1 MAATIPKTMRALR
14 LHRRAGATHL
24 RDEETAVPLPAM
36 GDVLVQVH
44 AASFTP
50 TELDWPSTWVDRSGH
65 DRRPVIPGHEV
76 AGVVATLGFGTSG
89 LAVGQEVYGVTDW
102 YRDGAA
108 AEYVAVEARN
118 LAPKPATVS
127 HAQAAAAP
135 LAGLTAW
142 QALFV
147 HGDLEPGQRVLV
159 LGAAGGVGTFAVQL
173 ARWAGGHVIGTGRAG
188 ARDLVLELGAEEFVD
203 AETGRLEEQEQ
214 VEPVDLVLDLVGG
227 ELLRRSWPTV
237 KAGGRLVSVVA
248 PPNPQEAER
257 AGLQARYFIV
267 EPDRAQLGELAGL
280 IDAGRLRPIVG
291 RAFDPG
297 RRRQGVRRQ
306 AGRRPSGQGGPAGRP
321 ERGDQRVSTVTA

>member
-14 LHRRAGATHL
+14 LHRRGGAAHF
-24 RDEETAVPLPAM
+24 RYEETAVPLPAM
-36 GDVLVQVH
+36 GDVLVRVH

-50 TELDWPSTWVDRSGH
+50 TEVDWPSTWVDRSGQ

-76 AGVVATLGFGTSG
+76 SGVVATLGFGTSG
-89 LAVGQEVYGVTDW
+89 LAVGEEVYGVTDW

-147 HGDLEPGQRVLV
+147 HGDLGSGQRVLV

-173 ARWAGGHVIGTGRAG
+173 ARWAGGHVIGTGRNG
-188 ARDLVLELGAEEFVD
+188 VRDLVLELGAEEFVD
-203 AETGRLEEQEQ
+203 AETRRLEEQVQ
-214 VEPVDLVLDLVGG
+214 PVDLVLDLVGG
-227 ELLRRSWPTV
+227 ELLQRSWPTV
-237 KAGGRLVSVVA
+237 KAGGRLVSVVE
-248 PPNPQEAER
+248 PPNPQQAER
-257 AGLQARYFIV
+257 AGVQARYFIV
-267 EPDRAQLGELAGL
+267 EPDRAQLGKLAGL
-280 IDAGRLRPIVG
+280 IDAGRLRPVVG
-291 RAFDPG
+291 RVFDLGDGAEAFD
-297 RRRQGVRRQ
+297 
-306 AGRRPSGQGGPAGRP
+306 AKQGGGLPGKVVLQVTP